1 MAIPII
7 VYTFILFWFLK
18 SLAVL
23 LERIQ
28 YAMLYIHYPDMYKL
42 IDSVMMQKI
51 QAAQIDAWFFETHF

>member
-1 MAIPII
+1 MTIPII
-7 VYTFILFWFLK
+7 AYGFIFFWLLK

-28 YAMLYIHYPDMYKL
+28 YAMLYVHYPEMYKL
-42 IDSVMMQKI
+42 IDSVTMQKI